1 MGWRILCIADQAVKN
16 YAIAVVTIA
25 VAVLLRWLLMPWL
38 GNAFPLATMFSAVAF
53 MSWFGGWGPALFVAA
68 LGYVVCDILFIP
80 GVGLL
85 GNGQTLSEAI
95 GLLVY
100 FASCGSVIVLG
111 ESTRNVQHKLAS
123 SNTQL
128 TSKIADQS
136 LIAAIVES
144 SDDAIISKTL
154 DGIITSWNAGATRL
168 FGYEAREAIGQSIAI
183 IIPPDRMVEEAG
195 IIASIRRGERVDH
208 LETVRHTKD
217 GRRVEISVTIS
228 PIRDGN
234 GAIIG
239 ASKIARDIGERRRV
253 LEALKDADRHK
264 DEFIATLAHELR
276 NPLAPITTGLHVLRT
291 AGPGTAA
298 AEKAL
303 EIMERQIHQMVRLV
317 DDLLDV
323 ARISTGK
330 VEIRKRRIALA
341 DVVRSAAETSLPLID
356 RAGQTL
362 AVIAPDQPAYVE
374 GDATRLAQVFANLL
388 NNSSKYSDRGQK
400 IELRVTHAD
409 GFVVVSVRDEG
420 IGIPAELLPRV
431 FEMFRQVDR
440 SAARAQG
447 GLGIGL
453 YLVKRIVE
461 MHGGIVEARSGGAGL
476 GSEFIVRLPVVDAE
490 DAETL
495 SAEPVSAPIPQRRV
509 LIVDDNE
516 DAAESLATHLRIK
529 GHDTRLA
536 FDGVSAINIAE
547 QFQPDVMFV
556 DIGMPRLDGH
566 ETARRIR
573 SFPWGKKVLLVA
585 LTGWGHT
592 DDRRRSHL
600 AGFDHHL
607 VKPADHAAIDR
618 LVAAPPVP

>member
-1 MGWRILCIADQAVKN
+1 MGWCNVCIEIEAVKN
-16 YAIAVVTIA
+16 YAVAVATVG
-25 VAVLLRWLLMPWL
+25 VAVLLRWMLTPWM
-38 GNAFPLATMFSAVAF
+38 GHTFPLATMFSAVAF
-53 MSWFGGWGPALFVAA
+53 MSWFGGWGPALFAAA

-80 GVGLL
+80 GIGLL
-85 GNGQTLSEAI
+85 GNGETFSEMV
-95 GLLVY
+95 GLAVY

-111 ESTRNVQHKLAS
+111 ESTRTTQQKLS
-123 SNTQL
+123 DSNTQL
-128 TSKIADQS
+128 ASKVADQS
-136 LIAAIVES
+136 LITALVES
-144 SDDAIISKTL
+144 SDDAIVSKTL

-168 FGYEAREAIGQSIAI
+168 FGYEAAEAIGQSIAI
-183 IIPPDRMVEEAG
+183 IIPPDRIDEEAE

-208 LETVRHTKD
+208 LETVRRRKD
-217 GRRVEISVTIS
+217 GKLVEISVTIS
-228 PIRDGN
+228 PIRDGS
-234 GAIIG
+234 GAIVG
-239 ASKIARDIGERRRV
+239 ASKIARDISERRRV
-253 LEALKDADRHK
+253 VEALRDADRRK

-276 NPLAPITTGLHVLRT
+276 NPLAPITTGLHILRT
-291 AGPGTAA
+291 AGPGSDAA
-298 AEKAL
+298 AKSL
-303 EIMERQIHQMVRLV
+303 EIMDRQINQMVRLV

-330 VEIRKRRIALA
+330 VEIRKRRILLA

-362 AVIAPDQPAYVE
+362 TIIDPPQPTYVD
-374 GDATRLAQVFANLL
+374 GDATRLAQVLANLL

-400 IELRVTHAD
+400 IELRVTRAD
-409 GFVVVSVRDEG
+409 GFVVVSVRDQG
-420 IGIPAELLPRV
+420 IGIPADLLPGV

-461 MHGGIVEARSGGAGL
+461 MHGGVVEARSEGPGL

-490 DAETL
+490 DA
-495 SAEPVSAPIPQRRV
+495 AIVDDVAVAAPTTRRRV

-516 DAAESLATHLRIK
+516 DAAESLAAHLQIK
-529 GHDTRLA
+529 GHETRLA
-536 FDGVSAINIAE
+536 FDGTSAISEAE

-556 DIGMPRLDGH
+556 DIGMPRLDGY

-573 SFPWGKKVLLVA
+573 SYPWGRKVLLVA
-585 LTGWGHT
+585 LTGWGQVE
-592 DDRRRSHL
+592 DRRQSHL

-618 LVAAPPVP
+618 LVTAPPVV